1 MRISRAGIIMLT
13 AFTLAVLALAASTGN
28 SFAQESA
35 APPAQPKA
43 AFDLVTEGEA
53 AAWNSAKPKE
63 SEEFRTRDLGA
74 DNGAPT
80 CRSTADNDADNPK
93 IRIVAPVLEKP
104 LLTPIDIELQFVP
117 VGTTH
122 IRPETFRVCY
132 LGLVT
137 MDITKRITDRVTVSE
152 QGLHVTGAQLP
163 HGHHR
168 LVLLIADQRGRLA
181 RQEAVF
187 NVL

>member
-1 MRISRAGIIMLT
+1 MTNRIRVFGAAL
-13 AFTLAVLALAASTGN
+13 VLAASTST
-28 SFAQESA
+28 SFAQGPAA
-35 APPAQPKA
+35 APAQLKA
-43 AFDLVTEGEA
+43 TFDLVTESESA
-53 AAWNSAKPKE
+53 TWNGARPKD
-63 SEEFRTRDLGA
+63 STEFKTRDLSD
-74 DNGAPT
+74 DNGAPS
-80 CRSTADNDADNPK
+80 CRSTTDNDADNPK
-93 IRIVAPVLEKP
+93 IRIVAPVLAKP
-104 LLTPIDIELQFVP
+104 LIVPIDIDLQFVP
-117 VGTTH
+117 VGSTP

-152 QGLHVTGAQLP
+152 QGLHVSGAQLP

-168 LVLLIADQRGRLA
+168 LLLLIADQRGRLA

>member
-1 MRISRAGIIMLT
+1 MTNRIRVSGV
-13 AFTLAVLALAASTGN
+13 VLMLAA
-28 SFAQESA
+28 FAGA
-35 APPAQPKA
+35 AIAQGPAAAPAQPKA
-43 AFDLVTEGEA
+43 TFDLVTENEA
-53 AAWNSAKPKE
+53 ATWNRTRPSDSTDFK
-63 SEEFRTRDLGA
+63 TRDLSE
-74 DNGAPT
+74 DNGAPS

-104 LLTPIDIELQFVP
+104 LIMPIDIDLQFVP
-117 VGTTH
+117 VGSTH

-152 QGLHVTGAQLP
+152 QGLHVSGAQLP

-168 LVLLIADQRGRLA
+168 LLLLIADQRGRLA
-181 RQEAVF
+181 RKEADF

>member
-1 MRISRAGIIMLT
+1 MINRIRVSG
-13 AFTLAVLALAASTGN
+13 AVLMLAA
-28 SFAQESA
+28 FASASIAQGPAA
-35 APPAQPKA
+35 APKA
-43 AFDLVTEGEA
+43 TFDLVTESEA
-53 AAWNSAKPKE
+53 AAWNSTR
-63 SEEFRTRDLGA
+63 SSDSTEFKTRDLSE
-74 DNGAPT
+74 DNGAPS

-104 LLTPIDIELQFVP
+104 LIMPIDIDLQFVP
-117 VGTTH
+117 VGSTH

-152 QGLHVTGAQLP
+152 QGLHVSGAQLP

-168 LVLLIADQRGRLA
+168 LLLLIADQRGRLA
-181 RQEAVF
+181 RKEADF

>member
-1 MRISRAGIIMLT
+1 MTKQNPICRAAAIL
-13 AFTLAVLALAASTGN
+13 LAGWASAG
-28 SFAQESA
+28 FAQAPATA
-35 APPAQPKA
+35 AGG
-43 AFDLVTEGEA
+43 AFFELVTESEA
-53 AAWNSAKPKE
+53 AAWNTTKPKE
-63 SEEFRTRDLGA
+63 SADFKTRDLSE
-74 DNGAPT
+74 DNGAPS

-93 IRIVAPVLEKP
+93 IKIVAPILEKP
-104 LLTPIDIELQFVP
+104 LLMPIDIDLQFVP
-117 VGTTH
+117 VGGAH

-132 LGLVT
+132 LGMVT

-168 LVLLIADQRGRLA
+168 LLLLIADQRGRLA
-181 RQEAVF
+181 RHEAVF

>member
-1 MRISRAGIIMLT
+1 MTNRIRVSG
-13 AFTLAVLALAASTGN
+13 AVLMLAAFSGAAI
-28 SFAQESA
+28 AQGPA
-35 APPAQPKA
+35 AAPAQPKPT
-43 AFDLVTEGEA
+43 FDLVTESEA
-53 AAWNSAKPKE
+53 ATWNSTRPPD
-63 SEEFRTRDLGA
+63 STEFKTRDLSE
-74 DNGAPT
+74 DNGAPS

-104 LLTPIDIELQFVP
+104 LIMPIDIDLQFLP
-117 VGTTH
+117 VGSTH

-152 QGLHVTGAQLP
+152 QGLHVSGAQLP

-168 LVLLIADQRGRLA
+168 LLLLIADQRGRLA
-181 RQEAVF
+181 RKEAVF